1 MRKDMSK
8 VIVERPR
15 AGGGKSKGRR
25 KNVPFEDLPACE
37 GMLRPHENAKALNEN
52 LPPLRR
58 YLHAQIGRPWDKVY
72 SEICENLRPTSTI
85 QQHVRDHVE
94 GFVAVQTRMED
105 GVVYVLGRRS
115 WYGEPCRLDESG
127 FELYVHPKTG
137 ILLEN
142 RSLRNRGK
150 VRRKRDYDAWR
161 RQEIEERRRE
171 VSEGVQLHKLNG
183 CWYEVR
189 LGVTLREIRCVERRA
204 GGRFRRYTVY
214 RDEVIDAG
222 LSDLASEELYGCR
235 GVHAVAKRQLSKR
248 ELKTYGL
255 QND

>member
-1 MRKDMSK
+1 MRKDMAK

-15 AGGGKSKGRR
+15 LGGGKSKGRR
-25 KNVPFEDLPACE
+25 GNAPFEDLPSCE
-37 GMLRPHENAKALNEN
+37 GMRRPHENAKALNEN

-58 YLHAQIGRPWDKVY
+58 YLHSQIGRPWAKVY
-72 SEICENLRPTSTI
+72 SDICKNLRPTSTI

-94 GFVAVQTRMED
+94 GFVAVQTRMEE
-105 GVVYVLGRRS
+105 GIVYVLGRRS
-115 WYGEPCRLDESG
+115 WYGEPCRLDESS

-142 RSLRNRGK
+142 RFIRNRSFAE
-150 VRRKRDYDAWR
+150 RKRVVRAR
-161 RQEIEERRRE
+161 RQRELDERRRE
-171 VSEGVQLHKLNG
+171 VSEFVQLHKLKG

-189 LGVTLREIRCVERRA
+189 LGLTLREIRCVERRA

-222 LSDLASEELYGCR
+222 LSDLASEELYGRR
-235 GVHAVAKRQLSKR
+235 GVHAIAKRQLSKR
-248 ELKTYGL
+248 ELKKYGL
-255 QND
+255 RND